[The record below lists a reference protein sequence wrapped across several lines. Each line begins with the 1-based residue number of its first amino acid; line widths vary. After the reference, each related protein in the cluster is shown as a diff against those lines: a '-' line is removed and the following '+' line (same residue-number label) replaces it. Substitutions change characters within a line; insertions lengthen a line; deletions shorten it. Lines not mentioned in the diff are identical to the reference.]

1 MRRFITQLYIM
12 SSYSELQQ
20 DTYYLIKETE
30 DDELML
36 VKPIMSTTRCVLLVG
51 NDGESEYTFW
61 KQLDEEVFEVVDEL
75 TYEEA
80 ERYEGPFEDD
90 DEEEDY

>member
-1 MRRFITQLYIM
+1 M
-12 SSYSELQQ
+12 STYSDLQQ
-20 DTYYLIKETE
+20 DVYYLIKETE

-36 VKPIMSTTRCVLLVG
+36 VKPVMSTSKCVLIVG

-75 TYEEA
+75 TEEEA
-80 ERYEGPFEDD
+80 ELYESLFEDD
-90 DEEEDY
+90 DEEYESLN

>member
-1 MRRFITQLYIM
+1 M
-12 SSYSELQQ
+12 STFSELQQ
-20 DTYYLIKETE
+20 DVYYLIKETE

-36 VKPIMSTTRCVLLVG
+36 VKPLMTTSQCVLLVG

-75 TYEEA
+75 TEDEA
-80 ERYEGPFEDD
+80 ELYESLFED
-90 DEEEDY
+90 EEDYDDE

>member
-1 MRRFITQLYIM
+1 M
-12 SSYSELQQ
+12 STFSELQQ
-20 DTYYLIKETE
+20 DVYYLIKETE

-36 VKPIMSTTRCVLLVG
+36 VKPLMTTSQCVLLVG

-75 TYEEA
+75 TENEA
-80 ERYEGPFEDD
+80 ELYESLFED
-90 DEEEDY
+90 EEDYDDE

>member
-1 MRRFITQLYIM
+1 M
-12 SSYSELQQ
+12 STYAELEQ
-20 DTYYLIKETE
+20 DNYYLIKESE

-36 VKPIMSTTRCVLLVG
+36 VKPLMTTTRCVLLVG

-75 TYEEA
+75 TYEEG
-80 ERYEGPFEDD
+80 ERYENLFEE
-90 DEEEDY
+90 DEEEEGY